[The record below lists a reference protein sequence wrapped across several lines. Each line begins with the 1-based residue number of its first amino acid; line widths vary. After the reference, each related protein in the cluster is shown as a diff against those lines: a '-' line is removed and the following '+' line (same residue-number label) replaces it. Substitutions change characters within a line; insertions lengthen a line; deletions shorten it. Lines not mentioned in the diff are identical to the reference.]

1 MDGSDPVT
9 CNDCLLFV
17 RARFKQWTGLKNIL
31 GSEKTKEEEEAAA
44 IVDVPI
50 EVQMKKFP
58 EKVT

>member
-1 MDGSDPVT
+1 M
-9 CNDCLLFV
+9 LFA

-31 GSEKTKEEEEAAA
+31 GSEKTKEEDEAAA
-44 IVDVPI
+44 VVDVPI